1 MIVCLSKI
9 IVFMWTGD
17 LSQLKVLVKDELN
30 LTGQWSSPGGD
41 VNTIKH
47 GYTIK
52 LSTII
57 SLSLD
62 IILPLETVSPNHTGG
77 CVYMSGPQ
85 FLVNDYLNWKNL
97 KWRCY
102 GLILGLQ
109 DCLVVLLVL
118 SWVSYI
124 THLVLTTKSCYV
136 T

>member
-1 MIVCLSKI
+1 MPSVTGAGVELELSLSKLFVGFCLSTHGLPKI
-9 IVFMWTGD
+9 DGPA
-17 LSQLKVLVKDELN
+17 
-30 LTGQWSSPGGD
+30 SPK
-41 VNTIKH
+41 N
-47 GYTIK
+47 GYTNQ

-62 IILPLETVSPNHTGG
+62 IILPLKTVSPNHTGA
-77 CVYMSGPQ
+77 CVYTSGPQ